1 MNKIKLEIAKLNQ
14 SNSQHGSYT
23 LTLGEEVGNRKLIIV
38 IGHAEAQ
45 SIAVELEGM
54 HPARPLTHDLFRNF
68 AVEFGIQVDEIVI
81 YNFKEGIFY
90 AKIVCSQ
97 GSEIREI
104 DSRSSDAIAIALR
117 FNCPIYTFEFILAS
131 VGVSTDDDIEVQKPK
146 ALKKANPKKSIEGVA
161 SSNESVFASMNSADL
176 KSALMQAID
185 EEDYETASKI
195 RDELTKRKEL

>member
-1 MNKIKLEIAKLNQ
+1 M
-14 SNSQHGSYT
+14 
-23 LTLGEEVGNRKLIIV
+23 
-38 IGHAEAQ
+38 
-45 SIAVELEGM
+45 
-54 HPARPLTHDLFRNF
+54 
-68 AVEFGIQVDEIVI
+68 IVI

-131 VGVSTDDDIEVQKPK
+131 VGVSTDDDIELQKPK